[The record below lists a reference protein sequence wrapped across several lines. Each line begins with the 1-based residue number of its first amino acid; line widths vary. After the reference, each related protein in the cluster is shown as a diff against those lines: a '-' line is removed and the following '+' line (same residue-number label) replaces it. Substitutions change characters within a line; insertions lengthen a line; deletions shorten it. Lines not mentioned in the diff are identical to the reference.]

1 MGGGRGDDKEG
12 AERGGEESIAAAQ
25 KATWQRCQVPLTQL
39 GPPFIFRRNTSPA
52 IRQPIRKVDRVR
64 PLSSCWFGVRAYL
77 ASRVVM
83 YAPRRRRRCDRAA
96 AMGWQWSPPSLPP
109 SLIYLILL
117 RSRSSSSSFST
128 RPFIHSFHS
137 FVRSF
142 GRSGELKKE
151 LVFRNRPS
159 RFGVIRHEVGTQR
172 PIPRSLSP
180 RAGETRNPGCPSDRP
195 ILLLEPSS
203 PRIGT
208 CSSSSSWLRRR
219 RRPRRR
225 SFVRCQH
232 NRSSLTND

>member
-1 MGGGRGDDKEG
+1 MLV
-12 AERGGEESIAAAQ
+12 
-25 KATWQRCQVPLTQL
+25 RCTCV
-39 GPPFIFRRNTSPA
+39 
-52 IRQPIRKVDRVR
+52 
-64 PLSSCWFGVRAYL
+64 
-77 ASRVVM
+77 SRVACRDVCPSATATM
-83 YAPRRRRRCDRAA
+83 RSGSGDGM
-96 AMGWQWSPPSLPP
+96 AMVASFSP

-117 RSRSSSSSFST
+117 RSRSSSSFST

-219 RRPRRR
+219 RRLALAPGVVL
-225 SFVRCQH
+225 SFDASTTGH
-232 NRSSLTND
+232 H